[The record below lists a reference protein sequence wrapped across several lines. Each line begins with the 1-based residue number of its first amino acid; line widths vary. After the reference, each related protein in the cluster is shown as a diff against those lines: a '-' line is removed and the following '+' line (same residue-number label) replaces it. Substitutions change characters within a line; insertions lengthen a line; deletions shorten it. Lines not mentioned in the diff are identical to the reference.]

1 MSLLKVLLQAL
12 RALEKNLSSDL
23 EVTRLPV
30 ESFPFAEGENQLAA
44 VARLGCFGKLGL
56 SPVIG
61 SL

>member
-30 ESFPFAEGENQLAA
+30 ESFP
-44 VARLGCFGKLGL
+44 VCRR
-56 SPVIG
+56 
-61 SL
+61 